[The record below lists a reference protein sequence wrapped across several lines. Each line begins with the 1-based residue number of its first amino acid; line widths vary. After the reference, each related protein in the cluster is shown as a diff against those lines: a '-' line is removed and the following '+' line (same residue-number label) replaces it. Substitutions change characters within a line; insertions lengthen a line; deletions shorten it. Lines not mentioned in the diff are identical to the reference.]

1 MKNDFLS
8 ESAPL
13 AHRESQA
20 LCNGCGWYHGAWQ
33 YLRML
38 GIVSPPYL
46 QNDFY
51 RNAIA
56 PLAASGDYRRVC
68 ISGATDYAMADTI
81 LDLWPLPEGAPAIIV
96 VDHCPT
102 PLFLNRWYADRV
114 GVKIDTVC
122 QSMLDYR
129 NDDCFDLI
137 CTHSFFGFFAPA
149 QRYDLIRNW
158 HHLLRPGGRVV
169 TSNRIRPM
177 AGERVGFSG
186 PQSEDFIGRVL
197 SAGRDLER
205 LDLSREELRTLAQ
218 TYAENYFSYP
228 VTSAEDLRDMFG
240 ASGFVL
246 EHFEVTGR
254 ENRESGPPST
264 QGKSMR
270 VDIVAVKPD

>member
-1 MKNDFLS
+1 MQNDFLS

-13 AHRESQA
+13 AYRESQT

-46 QNDFY
+46 QNEFY

-56 PLAASGDYRRVC
+56 PLAVSGDFRRVC

-81 LDLWPLPEGAPAIIV
+81 LDLWPLPEGAPAITV

-114 GVKIDTVC
+114 GVKIDTAC
-122 QSMLDYR
+122 RSMLDYR
-129 NDDCFDLI
+129 NDDYFDLI
-137 CTHSFFGFFAPA
+137 CTHSFFGFFAPV
-149 QRYDLIRNW
+149 QRGGLIWNW
-158 HHLLRPGGRVV
+158 SRLLRPGGRVV
-169 TSNRIRPM
+169 TSNRIRPT
-177 AGERVGFSG
+177 AGDRVGFSG
-186 PQSEDFIGRVL
+186 QQADDFVARVV
-197 SAGRDLER
+197 SAGQELEGI
-205 LDLSREELRTLAQ
+205 DLSREELKVLAQ
-218 TYAENYFSYP
+218 AYADNYFSYP

-240 ASGFVL
+240 ASGFAL
-246 EHFEVTGR
+246 ERFEITGR
-254 ENRESGPPST
+254 ESPVSGPPST

-270 VDIVAVKPD
+270 VDIVAVKP